1 MVKAKGEDCG
11 FCKHWAQYHKDSSD
25 DLTCLKIVF
34 LDQIDDPGP
43 KEEDFPHLKKIE
55 GKWMANLGCLISMDR
70 NHGLNIRDDARP
82 KQSREKKLSSRK
94 LKSF

>member
-55 GKWMANLGCLISMDR
+55 GTWMANLGQIWVTKEPYVRGGCPSHSL
-70 NHGLNIRDDARP
+70 
-82 KQSREKKLSSRK
+82 
-94 LKSF
+94 